1 MLMQYML
8 IIGVPSLINPTEQT
22 DSNQPIKNKEV
33 PQQLTE
39 NQTENLVFNVFN
51 CCYVCHI
58 TAIVMSVSS
67 KVCGVMLAQHISN
80 PIETERAHPP
90 VIVKLSLVCC
100 RGSVHKKVIPDC
112 NNEYTRFDSDLLCCC
127 AKKKQPN
134 TPCKRQLEYAQSW
147 GLSKNA

>member
-1 MLMQYML
+1 MC
-8 IIGVPSLINPTEQT
+8 
-22 DSNQPIKNKEV
+22 SN
-33 PQQLTE
+33 
-39 NQTENLVFNVFN
+39 
-51 CCYVCHI
+51 VC
-58 TAIVMSVSS
+58 AVSS

-127 AKKKQPN
+127 AKTKTETLHVRDNWNMP
-134 TPCKRQLEYAQSW
+134 RVEV
-147 GLSKNA
+147 